1 MGTLDLTSDYS
12 GNKIQIR
19 KDLIIAMET
28 LEDAAVLSRNKT
40 RVYLK
45 GGKFKDVLE
54 AITDIRRLI
63 Q

>member
-19 KDLIIAMET
+19 KDLIIAMES
-28 LEDAAVLSRNKT
+28 LEGAAIVSRNKT

-54 AITDIRRLI
+54 AIEQVRQLI
-63 Q
+63 H

>member
-1 MGTLDLTSDYS
+1 MGTLDLTSDHS

-19 KDLIIAMET
+19 KDLIIAMESLDNLAT
-28 LEDAAVLSRNKT
+28 ASRNKT

-54 AITDIRRLI
+54 AVDQIRQLI
-63 Q
+63 H

>member
-19 KDLIIAMET
+19 KDLIIAMES
-28 LEDAAVLSRNKT
+28 LENAAIITRNKT
-40 RVYLK
+40 RVYLR

-54 AITDIRRLI
+54 GISDIRRLI
-63 Q
+63 R

>member
-54 AITDIRRLI
+54 AIADIRRLI